1 MLSTGIKCEKA
12 PSQNIVCMNMAASM
26 QKLRNPTGDDDGDT
40 TILTVMHLQSLLVVA
55 GGAAVSGLSPG
66 YGQQQ
71 VSCDW
76 STQGHVAR

>member
-12 PSQNIVCMNMAASM
+12 PFQNIVCMNMAVSM

-40 TILTVMHLQSLLVVA
+40 TILTVMPLQSLLVVA

-66 YGQQQ
+66 YGAPE

-76 STQGHVAR
+76 SAQGHVAR